1 MREIKANELDRVSK
15 RHEVVINKI
24 CDLYFN
30 SHSNIN
36 QLRKE
41 LTQLSIYGDQFSRIG
56 RKSKEYSENI
66 LNKLNDIEDNRS
78 KLLSST
84 DSPQWEIKHHFH
96 ILSFE
101 HFRGNTQPH
110 LMEIAE
116 VLPKRLEIAAIAHNS
131 VRHNDL
137 LLNKFYKA
145 KNETE
150 LLGKK
155 LSQIDKRRG
164 LTQAHLKV
172 KLFFLVFFINV
183 P

>member
-110 LMEIAE
+110 LI
-116 VLPKRLEIAAIAHNS
+116 
-131 VRHNDL
+131 
-137 LLNKFYKA
+137 
-145 KNETE
+145 
-150 LLGKK
+150 
-155 LSQIDKRRG
+155 
-164 LTQAHLKV
+164 V
-172 KLFFLVFFINV
+172 KLFFLVFFYQCTMSNLFWTTVRLFVFYFLCSLCLLSFICFLV
-183 P
+183 VV